1 MPNESEKENMISMQ
15 QIYEKGIND
24 PEDIQK

>member
-15 QIYEKGIND
+15 QIQEKGIND